1 MASLIFSADM
11 LTFLSPSILASE
23 LNDFTTDLLGYRA
36 KFEAIYYKPDRSLFG
51 SPSLVCA
58 RCSLARSL
66 LLSIISGAP
75 IKSVEELI
83 VS

>member
-1 MASLIFSADM
+1 M
-11 LTFLSPSILASE
+11 LTFLSPSILTSE

-36 KFEAIYYKPDRSLFG
+36 KFEAFITNLTGLFG